1 MTITLENESG
11 LSFDF
16 PDQRLAEETVEAAL
30 TAEEFPYEAEVNIL
44 LVTKEEIQAINRQTR
59 QIDAVTDVLS
69 FPLMQNL
76 TAGAYAQLEEDADN
90 FNPDTGEALLGDV
103 ILCAEKIKEQAEA
116 YGHSQKREFCFLIVH
131 SILHLLGYDHMT
143 EEDKRVMR
151 LKEEEVMDRMNL
163 KRQ

>member
-16 PDQRLAEETVEAAL
+16 PYQPLARETVAAAL
-30 TAEEFPYEAEVNIL
+30 MAEEFPYEAEVNIL
-44 LVTKEEIQAINRQTR
+44 LVTKEEIQTINRQTR

-69 FPLMQNL
+69 FPLVQYQA
-76 TAGAYAQLEEDADN
+76 AGDYSHLEEDADN

-103 ILCAEKIKEQAEA
+103 ILCAEKIKEQAAE

-143 EEDKRVMR
+143 EAEAAEM
-151 LKEEEVMDRMNL
+151 EEKQRHILQNMQILR
-163 KRQ
+163 

>member
-11 LSFDF
+11 LLFDF

-143 EEDKRVMR
+143 ETEAAVM
-151 LKEEEVMDRMNL
+151 EA
-163 KRQ
+163 RQRHILQNMQILR